1 MTRPRTA
8 VEAGEAL
15 GSARK
20 PLDEP
25 PAGLERGF
33 NEPAR
38 NRPVRSDMVPEV
50 KAAGATQLVNM
61 LGDSYRRGASGSDHM
76 LSERG
81 RSGDIEA
88 VLVDDS
94 LKTDAAS

>member
-1 MTRPRTA
+1 M
-8 VEAGEAL
+8 EAGEPL
-15 GSARK
+15 SSARK
-20 PLDEP
+20 PVDEP

-50 KAAGATQLVNM
+50 KAAGAAQLVNI
-61 LGDSYRRGASGSDHM
+61 LGDSYCRGASGSDHM
-76 LSERG
+76 LSERD
-81 RSGDIEA
+81 RSGDIKA

-94 LKTDAAS
+94 LKTGAAS